1 MPKLEFGIGGGAY
14 LSVPQPVARAFLVFT
29 RLFGSRWFDTAF
41 AYGEGAGEITLGAV
55 LQNRDNVITKW
66 GLSRALG
73 LDSTASGR
81 WSSQEFSPRTLKTA
95 VQDADRRLQCPNTL
109 YFLLHCAEARYVQP
123 HISELLALREAGLV
137 AGIGYSVN
145 DSSEVLDDSSWA
157 DLIEGPLPSVE
168 KLRQFRGTIA
178 IHGAFRSGVS
188 DGSLIELL
196 APIAATRVVLISGSW
211 RPWRL
216 LGNSMQVRRVGKSLK
231 AMSKSR

>member
-14 LSVPQPVARAFLVFT
+14 LSVPQPVARVFLVFI
-29 RLFGSRWFDTAF
+29 RLFGPRWFDTAF
-41 AYGEGAGEITLGAV
+41 AYGEGVGEITLGPI
-55 LQNRDNVITKW
+55 LRNRDNVITKW
-66 GLSRALG
+66 GLSKALG

-81 WSSQEFSPRTLKTA
+81 WSSPALSPGTLKTA
-95 VQDADRRLQCPNTL
+95 LQAADKRLQCPNAL
-109 YFLLHCAEARYVQP
+109 YFLLHCADARYVQP
-123 HISELLALREAGLV
+123 HISELLALRDAGLV

-157 DLIEGPLPSVE
+157 DLIEAPLPTVQ
-168 KLRQFRGTIA
+168 KLREFRGTIA

-188 DGSLIELL
+188 DESLIELL
-196 APIAATRVVLISGSW
+196 SPIAASRVVLISGSW

-231 AMSKSR
+231 ARSK